1 MGRNKLIRMTSVHAD
16 PVCCGCAACLNIC
29 PKQCIK
35 MVPDDEGFSH
45 PIVDITTCVDCGLC
59 EKVCPMLHPFSEEEP
74 ISTIVATNKD
84 DEVRK
89 RSSSGGFFYALA
101 EMVISRNGIVFGASF
116 DEHWNVSIRHT
127 DNIEG
132 VKKFQGAKYVQAE
145 IGKSYLLVRTYL
157 QEGRWVLFTGLP
169 CQISGLKHF
178 LDKDYKKLITAECVC
193 HSVPSPKVWRSY
205 LNSVSEERTI
215 KDINF
220 RNKDE
225 GWSHYGYQLVIN
237 FNNGESFKAP
247 SSNVYMQG
255 LVQNLTV
262 RPSCAKCTA
271 KNGRSHAD
279 FSMGDY
285 WGVWDLQP
293 ELDDNK
299 GTSIVVIH
307 TKKAVDLLPLL
318 NIKVKKANLE
328 EARKYNLGL
337 DKPTPL
343 HYRHE
348 TFFRNVGKSPTEKL
362 LSKYLNDTKLPK
374 LIIHKIWKCWRKLC
388 KFYLTANSSS
398 K

>member
-1 MGRNKLIRMTSVHAD
+1 
-16 PVCCGCAACLNIC
+16 
-29 PKQCIK
+29 
-35 MVPDDEGFSH
+35 
-45 PIVDITTCVDCGLC
+45 
-59 EKVCPMLHPFSEEEP
+59 
-74 ISTIVATNKD
+74 
-84 DEVRK
+84 
-89 RSSSGGFFYALA
+89 
-101 EMVISRNGIVFGASF
+101 
-116 DEHWNVSIRHT
+116 
-127 DNIEG
+127 
-132 VKKFQGAKYVQAE
+132 
-145 IGKSYLLVRTYL
+145 
-157 QEGRWVLFTGLP
+157 
-169 CQISGLKHF
+169 
-178 LDKDYKKLITAECVC
+178 
-193 HSVPSPKVWRSY
+193 
-205 LNSVSEERTI
+205 
-215 KDINF
+215 
-220 RNKDE
+220 
-225 GWSHYGYQLVIN
+225 
-237 FNNGESFKAP
+237 
-247 SSNVYMQG
+247 
-255 LVQNLTV
+255 
-262 RPSCAKCTA
+262 
-271 KNGRSHAD
+271 
-279 FSMGDY
+279 MGDY

>member
-1 MGRNKLIRMTSVHAD
+1 MS
-16 PVCCGCAACLNIC
+16 NIWF
-29 PKQCIK
+29 
-35 MVPDDEGFSH
+35 EAFS
-45 PIVDITTCVDCGLC
+45 
-59 EKVCPMLHPFSEEEP
+59 
-74 ISTIVATNKD
+74 
-84 DEVRK
+84 RQ
-89 RSSSGGFFYALA
+89 R
-101 EMVISRNGIVFGASF
+101 
-116 DEHWNVSIRHT
+116 
-127 DNIEG
+127 
-132 VKKFQGAKYVQAE
+132 
-145 IGKSYLLVRTYL
+145 L
-157 QEGRWVLFTGLP
+157 Q
-169 CQISGLKHF
+169 
-178 LDKDYKKLITAECVC
+178 KLITAECVC

-348 TFFRNVGKSPTEKL
+348 TFFVMLGKVQ
-362 LSKYLNDTKLPK
+362 PK
-374 LIIHKIWKCWRKLC
+374 NFFQSI
-388 KFYLTANSSS
+388 
-398 K
+398 